1 MQTFEY
7 PNLLAGTDQWTD
19 WWTPTVGKDN
29 RCMVLGLVDF
39 GRPLVVGDVVTLHA
53 EVEFDKL
60 DLTGNKAILFAQGTT
75 AFDDGKKTTWAYNNP
90 LCPHTSDSERF
101 FPHRGAVFDG
111 AEAMSLRN
119 VIAEKNGV
127 IDGKGLRYAEL
138 GFRCNY
144 CGGGRLRVRRL
155 MVEFDAEGA
164 PHAWAPAAGEV
175 WPE

>member
-1 MQTFEY
+1 MAQTFRY
-7 PNLLAGTDQWTD
+7 PNLIAGTDQWTD
-19 WWTPTVGKDN
+19 WWTPEVGMDN
-29 RCMVLGLVDF
+29 RCMVLGWVDF

-60 DLTGNKAILFAQGTT
+60 DLTGNKAILVTQGTT
-75 AFDDGKKTTWAYNNP
+75 AFDDGKTTWRYNDP
-90 LCPHTSDSERF
+90 LCPYTRDFF

-144 CGGGRLRVRRL
+144 SGGGRSVCGVSWSSSARRAHRTHGHRQKGRCGL
-155 MVEFDAEGA
+155 SE
-164 PHAWAPAAGEV
+164 
-175 WPE
+175 